1 MEKPHWKE
9 VGADWTA
16 RIVVAALF
24 ATLSVNLLADFVHTH
39 RLTGLWL
46 LVSESLVVVL
56 TVLRRKAR
64 IVDRSAM
71 AAIVTTVS
79 LVGPALLRTA
89 ASSAIVPD
97 VFTAFVSS
105 IGLLIVIAGKIT
117 LGRSFGIA
125 AANRG
130 VVIAGPYAIV
140 RHPIYAGYVL
150 THLAFACAH
159 ATMWNV
165 AVLAVTDVALVIR
178 ALHEERLLKADGSY
192 QSYCSRVGWHLVP
205 GVF

>member
-1 MEKPHWKE
+1 MDTQDWREA
-9 VGADWTA
+9 GADWVA
-16 RIVVAALF
+16 RVTVCALF
-24 ATLSVNLLADFVHTH
+24 AMLSVNLLADFAHTH

-56 TVLRRKAR
+56 TMLRRKAR
-64 IVDRSAM
+64 IVDRSAV

-89 ASSAIVPD
+89 ARSGIVPD
-97 VFTAFVSS
+97 IFTAFVSS
-105 IGLLIVIAGKIT
+105 VGLLIVIVGKIT

-130 VVIAGPYAIV
+130 VVIAGPYTIV

-159 ATMWNV
+159 ATMWNL
-165 AVLAVTDVALVIR
+165 AVLVVTDAALVIR
-178 ALHEERLLKADGSY
+178 ALHEERLLASDRSY
-192 QSYCSRVGWHLVP
+192 QTYCSRVGWHLVP

>member
-1 MEKPHWKE
+1 MERTSWRE
-9 VGADWTA
+9 VGADWAA
-16 RIVVAALF
+16 RVVVGALF
-24 ATLSVNLLADFVHTH
+24 AMLSVNLLADFAHTH

-56 TVLRRKAR
+56 TVLRRRAR
-64 IVDRSAM
+64 IVDRSAV

-89 ASSAIVPD
+89 ESSGIVPD

-105 IGLLIVIAGKIT
+105 VGLLIVIAGKLT

-130 VVIAGPYAIV
+130 VVIAGPYTIV

-150 THLAFACAH
+150 THIAFACAH
-159 ATMWNV
+159 ATLWNV
-165 AVLAVTDVALVIR
+165 AILVVTDAALVLR
-178 ALHEERLLKADGSY
+178 ALHEERLLAKDGSY
-192 QSYCSRVGWHLVP
+192 QTYCARVGWHLVP

>member
-1 MEKPHWKE
+1 MDKQHWRE
-9 VGADWTA
+9 VGSDWAA
-16 RIVVAALF
+16 RVAVGALF
-24 ATLSVNLLADFVHTH
+24 AMLSVNLLADFAHTH

-56 TVLRRKAR
+56 TLLRRRTR
-64 IVDRSAM
+64 IVDRSVV

-89 ASSAIVPD
+89 ESSGIVPD

-105 IGLLIVIAGKIT
+105 VGLLIVIAGKIT

-159 ATMWNV
+159 ATIWNV
-165 AVLAVTDVALVIR
+165 AVLAVTDVALVLR
-178 ALHEERLLKADGSY
+178 ALHEERLLKADDSY
-192 QSYCSRVGWHLVP
+192 QAYCGRVGWHLVP